1 MSMDL
6 IANND
11 VWEKEAY
18 PTFRKNRKTRNLQ
31 IFITNYNASITYK
44 YKITTSTHHSRSKT
58 HERLRTIPNQVD
70 TFSLPNAPK
79 TLSKKVRER
88 LLKSTTSRD
97 RMRNASVTVSTS
109 SEADTSRKGHPISLA
124 NRWPIQ
130 RDVFHIWKHLILF
143 FSMQPICHLNMYDMA
158 IYLDMLKFI
167 FYRKACSENEMQLF
181 TIKMTL
187 SCIYL
192 MRWCTIKL

>member
-1 MSMDL
+1 MSMDP

-124 NRWPIQ
+124 NRWPKQ
-130 RDVFHIWKHLILF
+130 RDVFHITKHIIHFFFNATSLI
-143 FSMQPICHLNMYDMA
+143 SKHV
-158 IYLDMLKFI
+158 
-167 FYRKACSENEMQLF
+167 
-181 TIKMTL
+181 
-187 SCIYL
+187 
-192 MRWCTIKL
+192 

>member
-1 MSMDL
+1 MTYERRKF
-6 IANND
+6 IQHR
-11 VWEKEAY
+11 E
-18 PTFRKNRKTRNLQ
+18 KNRKNRNLQ

-124 NRWPIQ
+124 NR
-130 RDVFHIWKHLILF
+130 
-143 FSMQPICHLNMYDMA
+143 
-158 IYLDMLKFI
+158 
-167 FYRKACSENEMQLF
+167 
-181 TIKMTL
+181 
-187 SCIYL
+187 
-192 MRWCTIKL
+192 